1 MIEAG
6 AFIINDVLSVL
17 WQLMLS
23 GILLTTAL
31 NTIIFSGFISL
42 PIIGTLSISTIL
54 FNPFTFVAVFVLIVR
69 KKLI

>member
-23 GILLTTAL
+23 GLVLTAAL

-54 FNPFTFVAVFVLIVR
+54 FNPFSFITIFVMIVR
-69 KKLI
+69 KKLL